1 MASPN
6 GSPYKVELG
15 PEAKKAMNTIRAI
28 SKLSGKLN
36 RFIAI
41 MEDAVRRLES
51 DPHHWGDPVYRA
63 KAVEAVA
70 YRAILRP
77 VVFHYSVYETV
88 RTVALVGVRLFA
100 DFD

>member
-15 PEAKKAMNTIRAI
+15 PEAKKAINAI
-28 SKLSGKLN
+28 KSISEQSGKLD

-41 MEDAVRRLES
+41 MEDAIRRLES

-63 KAVEAVA
+63 KTVEAVA

-77 VVFHYSVYETV
+77 VVFHYSVYETP
-88 RTVALVGVRLFA
+88 RAVALVSVRLFA
-100 DFD
+100 EFD